1 MGIRGDLQSIP
12 LWEVLQTLSIGKKT
26 GRLEI
31 DTGIKKAEIFFE
43 NGKIVNVRSGFI
55 EGYNAILGLALW
67 DRGDF
72 VFYPDEKAQNKIL
85 NLDPLE
91 IIVNLSQNLDLIN
104 YLGDFVLL
112 PVRIDGLALEEEV
125 VSSSFDGIAK
135 VRDVVMT
142 SPLGELKTL
151 ELVRKLMDE
160 EKLIRVDDDE
170 RVFWVYILWRFW
182 RFLTQEDGRKY
193 LTNERALRKD
203 IQTFIS
209 KMEEDISGL
218 LEDLIN
224 SEKTSWHYFY
234 RHLLRMG
241 ANEIEVF
248 IRNVFDFL
256 NKYVKSEIDKTK
268 SEQFSTVLKSE
279 GSDIFLPVCR
289 DLKTDEFIISH
300 LFNGERTLR
309 QVFDYSPFEKIHTQN
324 VITSLITNN
333 CLINIKTDYKL
344 ALIHSFYIFWSNL
357 TRELKDK
364 SLIREIERVWS
375 EFKEGCLLDVKYLFG
390 HIILDKKPNFVY
402 FYKEKDKYGED
413 EIKSFII
420 SSMEV
425 IYNTLEGRLG
435 KDIKEEILSKI
446 IREIEDKIGK
456 TKEIYTN
463 LIR

>member
-31 DTGIKKAEIFFE
+31 DTGVKKAEIFFE

-91 IIVNLSQNLDLIN
+91 IIVNLSQNLDLMN

-151 ELVRKLMDE
+151 ELLRKLIDE

-279 GSDIFLPVCR
+279 GSDIFLPVGR
-289 DLKTDEFIISH
+289 DLKTDEFIISY

-324 VITSLITNN
+324 VITTLINNN

-390 HIILDKKPNFVY
+390 HIILDKKPNFIY

>member
-1 MGIRGDLQSIP
+1 MGSTSDSFYR
-12 LWEVLQTLSIGKKT
+12 EKT

-224 SEKTSWHYFY
+224 SEKISWHYFY

-268 SEQFSTVLKSE
+268 SEQFSTVLKFE

>member
-1 MGIRGDLQSIP
+1 LGSTSDSFYR
-12 LWEVLQTLSIGKKT
+12 EKT

-224 SEKTSWHYFY
+224 SEKISWHYFY

-268 SEQFSTVLKSE
+268 SEQFSTVLKFE